1 MQSSTFNLINKKQNK
16 TYSSEKTMLTP
27 QSNLDECGV
36 SLFKLFKLH
45 DLFQLLNKTSIS
57 EAS

>member
-1 MQSSTFNLINKKQNK
+1 
-16 TYSSEKTMLTP
+16 MLTP
-27 QSNLDECGV
+27 QSNLEDCGV